1 MNKLLSLLVFVVLL
15 QLDVNA
21 QSDRFK
27 NYPSRSV
34 GPVIQGARIVDIAV
48 NPSDQHEFYIGFA
61 SGGVFKTINNGMTFF
76 PVFDE
81 QGSITI
87 GDMAIAPSEPSI
99 IYVGT
104 GENNSSRSSYAGDG
118 IYRSNDGGSSWT
130 NIGLPNTQHI
140 GRILVHPNDP
150 NVVWVA
156 AMGGLYSDNP
166 ERGVYKT
173 TDAGKSWVKVLYLNE
188 KTGAIDLVLDPE
200 DPNILYAS
208 LWERKRYAWDFV
220 GNGKGSGVYKSTDG
234 GNTWSKSMKGI
245 PNDEFTGR
253 IGLTVSQSN
262 PSTLYA
268 VLDYQKESKEKVDKD
283 QSDELSLNEIGKLS
297 VDEFLALDNDKL
309 DDFLKEKGF
318 PKRYNSINVKKE
330 IFKGVYTPKDLANY
344 FGDANEALFNTTIAG
359 AIVYRSDDKGESWN
373 RTHEYDL
380 EGVFYTYGYYFGEIR
395 VSPADPNEI
404 YVLGVPL
411 VKSTDGGKTF
421 HRTDTIGG
429 VHSDHQ
435 SMWINPKNPKHIILG
450 NDGGLYISY
459 DRGASWDHRN
469 NMSVGQ
475 FYTVNVDNAKPYN
488 IYGGLQ
494 DNGTLVGSSRT
505 VPAVRGQWERLFGG
519 DGMYVSADPR
529 NKDVVYVGYQFGNYY
544 RIDRASGQ
552 SSYITPSHNIG
563 EDKLRFNWRTPV
575 LLSTHNPEILYLGSQ
590 KVHRSLDMGESW
602 EEISDDLTKGGK
614 DGNVPFG
621 TITEIA
627 ESPLRFGLL
636 YVGTDDGNIWRYTT
650 KQGWKQINGK
660 LPKDLWVSSI
670 HPSVHDEK
678 VVYLTLT
685 GYRKDDF
692 TTYVYRSDNAG
703 ESWTSI
709 KGKISN
715 EAVNV
720 VYEDLVHPSLLY
732 LGTDNG
738 TYLSMNAG
746 ADWERI
752 HQIPNVASYDMVIQ
766 AREQELV
773 VGTHGRSV
781 YVVDLK
787 PIHSVLEKGSALEWV
802 TMKPASIRFSDSWGT
817 KRYPYL
823 DTYYPEITFELFTKH
838 QTGKWEIHVMDE
850 NEKVIAKLSEKLS
863 SPGFHQINWNG
874 KQTEVTDKF
883 IQKGKYKVK
892 FIFNG
897 KEIVEDLEVK

>member
-130 NIGLPNTQHI
+130 NIGLSNTQHI

-173 TDAGKSWVKVLYLNE
+173 TDAGKSWEKVLYLNE

-330 IFKGVYTPKDLANY
+330 IIKGVYTPKDLANY
-344 FGDANEALFNTTIAG
+344 FGDANEALFNTTVAG
-359 AIVYRSDDKGESWN
+359 AIVYRSEDNGESWS

-421 HRTDTIGG
+421 QRTDTIGG

-614 DGNVPFG
+614 EGNVPFG

-709 KGKISN
+709 KGNISN

-746 ADWERI
+746 ANWERI
-752 HQIPNVASYDMVIQ
+752 HQIPNVASYDMVVQ

-787 PIHSVLEKGSALEWV
+787 PIHSLLEKGSASEWV

-823 DTYYPEITFELFTKH
+823 DTYYPEITFELFTKQ
-838 QTGKWEIHVMDE
+838 QTGKLEIHVMDE
-850 NEKVIAKLSEKLS
+850 NDKVITKLSEKLS

>member
-1 MNKLLSLLVFVVLL
+1 
-15 QLDVNA
+15 
-21 QSDRFK
+21 
-27 NYPSRSV
+27 
-34 GPVIQGARIVDIAV
+34 
-48 NPSDQHEFYIGFA
+48 
-61 SGGVFKTINNGMTFF
+61 MTFF
-76 PVFDE
+76 SVFDE

-87 GDMAIAPSEPSI
+87 VDMAIAPSEPSI

-709 KGKISN
+709 KGNISN